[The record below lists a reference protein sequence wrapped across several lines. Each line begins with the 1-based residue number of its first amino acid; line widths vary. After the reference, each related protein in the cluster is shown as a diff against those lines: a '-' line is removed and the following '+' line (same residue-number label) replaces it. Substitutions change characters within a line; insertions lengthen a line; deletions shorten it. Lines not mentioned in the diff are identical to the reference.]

1 MEDDEGDKLMEFKV
15 GDLAQMLSGEVLRT
29 TENNSVLVKIGGKEH
44 TIRLLKSGTNEFEFI
59 LDNTFHHAKIVQ
71 SGSAEVKLMLDG
83 QPVTVKKHS
92 KLTEVL
98 EKASAH
104 GGAGGGDRNLAS
116 QIPGRVVNISAKP
129 GTDVKKG
136 DVIVVLES
144 MKMQVAVKAHKD
156 GNLKEIKVKQGAS
169 VARNDILAVIE

>member
-1 MEDDEGDKLMEFKV
+1 MEFKI

-29 TENNSVLVKIGGKEH
+29 AENNSVLVKIGGKEH
-44 TIRLLKSGTNEFEFI
+44 TIRLLKSGTGEFEFI
-59 LDNTFHHAKIVQ
+59 LDNTFHHAKILQ
-71 SGSAEVKLMLDG
+71 SGSAEVRLMLDG
-83 QPVTVKKHS
+83 QPITVKKHS

-98 EKASAH
+98 EKASAL

-129 GTDVKKG
+129 GTEVKKG

>member
-1 MEDDEGDKLMEFKV
+1 MEFKV
-15 GDLAQMLSGEVLRT
+15 GDHAEMLHGEVLRT
-29 TENNSVLVKIGGKEH
+29 TDNNSVLVNIGGKQH
-44 TIRLLKSGTNEFEFI
+44 TLRLLKTGTSEFEFM
-59 LDNTFHHAKIVQ
+59 LDNTFHHAKILQ
-71 SGSAEVKLMLDG
+71 SGSAEVKLMIDG
-83 QPVTVKKHS
+83 HPLTLKKHS

-98 EKASAH
+98 EKASAL

-116 QIPGRVVNISAKP
+116 QIPGRVVNIAAKA
-129 GTDVKKG
+129 GTEVKKG

-169 VARNDILAVIE
+169 VARNDVLAVIE

>member
-1 MEDDEGDKLMEFKV
+1 VEDDEGDNLMEFKV
-15 GDLAQMLSGEVLRT
+15 GDIAQMLSGEVLRT
-29 TENNSVLVKIGGKEH
+29 AENNSVLVKIGGKEH

-59 LDNTFHHAKIVQ
+59 LDNTFHHAKIIQ
-71 SGSAEVKLMLDG
+71 SGSAEVKLILDG
-83 QPVTVKKHS
+83 QPITVKKHS

-98 EKASAH
+98 EKASAL

-129 GTDVKKG
+129 GTEVKKG

>member
-1 MEDDEGDKLMEFKV
+1 MEFKV
-15 GDLAQMLSGEVLRT
+15 GDLAEMLKGEVLRT
-29 TENNSVLVKIGGKEH
+29 ADDGSVLVSIGNKNH
-44 TIRLLKSGTNEFEFI
+44 TLKLLKSGSGEFEFI
-59 LDNTFHHAKIVQ
+59 LDNRSHHAKVLN
-71 SGSAEVKLMLDG
+71 SGSAEIKIMLDG
-83 QPVTVKKHS
+83 RPITVRKHS

-98 EKASAH
+98 EKASAL

-116 QIPGRVVNISAKP
+116 QIPGRVVNIPVQP

-156 GNLKEIKVKQGAS
+156 GHLKEIKVKQGAS
-169 VARNDILAVIE
+169 VSRNDVLAVIE

>member
-1 MEDDEGDKLMEFKV
+1 MEFKV
-15 GDLAQMLSGEVLRT
+15 GDLAEMLKGEVLRT
-29 TENNSVLVKIGGKEH
+29 ADDGSVLVSIGNKNH
-44 TIRLLKSGTNEFEFI
+44 TLKLLKSGTGEFEFI
-59 LDNTFHHAKIVQ
+59 LDNRFHHAKVLN
-71 SGSAEVKLMLDG
+71 SGSAEIKIMLDG
-83 QPVTVKKHS
+83 QPITVRKHS

-98 EKASAH
+98 EKASAL

-116 QIPGRVVNISAKP
+116 QIPGRVVSIPAQP

-156 GNLKEIKVKQGAS
+156 GHLKEIKVKQGAS
-169 VARNDILAVIE
+169 VSRNDVLAVIE

>member
-1 MEDDEGDKLMEFKV
+1 MEFKV
-15 GDLAQMLSGEVLRT
+15 GDLSQMIGGEVLRT
-29 TENNSVLVKIGGKEH
+29 GENNSILVSIGGKER
-44 TIRLLKSGTNEFEFI
+44 TIRLLKSGTGEFEFI
-59 LDNTFHHAKIVQ
+59 LDNTFHHAKILQ

-83 QPVTVKKHS
+83 QPITVKKHS

-98 EKASAH
+98 EKASAL

-116 QIPGRVVNISAKP
+116 QIPGRVVTIAAKP
-129 GTDVKKG
+129 GAEVKKG
-136 DVIVVLES
+136 DVVVVLES

-156 GNLKEIKVKQGAS
+156 GTLKEIKVKQGAS